1 MISMASKMTDK
12 EAVNDKVDRILK
24 GVKIWTAFYR
34 ANPHRFAKDYLNLNL
49 KPFQQILL
57 FFMNICTNFVFIA
70 ARGRQENKAVLGNIG
85 RQTPYGENAEIII
98 QGKSCMAS

>member
-1 MISMASKMTDK
+1 MANKMTDK
-12 EAVNDKVDRILK
+12 EAINDKVDRILK

-70 ARGRQENKAVLGNIG
+70 ARGRQKKRPFRAISADKLLRE
-85 RQTPYGENAEIII
+85 RMPR
-98 QGKSCMAS
+98 